1 MKMSIVI
8 LLALAAFLATASALK
23 CQTCRVPG
31 GPGDDAELEVTV
43 SNCANGKGW
52 KEEECPEAHMP
63 PEGQGPK
70 ANASCYYLVVS
81 GNKARGYTKLNH
93 IYDKLVF

>member
-52 KEEECPEAHMP
+52 KEEECPHSQP
-63 PEGQGPK
+63 PT
-70 ANASCYYLVVS
+70 ASCYYLVVS